1 MRAILLVLGV
11 LITGAALARAGEG
24 FVPWESKVNL
34 AVHGAGLGEAFSQ
47 INAQTGVTIQ
57 PSRAVAGA
65 AGEIWR
71 EPVHLDANNISLR
84 QALELLSRL
93 AGCRYRATA
102 ANTIRL
108 DGAYEWLDRRKFAL
122 IITNVETLLGAQ
134 RDIGAL
140 EQNIEELTKILT
152 LFDAGFYARI
162 EEQGEQVKLV
172 ATVPEDLKPLFER
185 ALGLLEQR
193 GESVAPPEQELIDP
207 AERALIGALYKPV
220 VAAYRGRPLPE
231 VVADLST
238 QAGVNIGYAQ
248 IGLRDAKTPL
258 IDFDA
263 GQLSL
268 REAVIKLAALA
279 GYRGIELS
287 APNLIWLGTRE
298 SDWGRLSP
306 REQLWADTAVVRAYY
321 VDDFAGEAGGELL
334 AHQVR
339 LRVLPEVWLDPLAA
353 VIYHKPS
360 GNLLAIASEPVQR
373 EVYAALSRHKA
384 RQLAERGAG
393 R

>member
-1 MRAILLVLGV
+1 MRATLLILSVLM
-11 LITGAALARAGEG
+11 TGAALARGGEG
-24 FVPWESKVNL
+24 LVPWERKVNL

-47 INAQTGVTIQ
+47 INAQTGVTVQ
-57 PSRAVAGA
+57 PSRAVAGL
-65 AGEIWR
+65 AGEIWK
-71 EPVHLDANNISLR
+71 EPIYLDANDISLR

-108 DGAYEWLDRRKFAL
+108 DGAYEWLDRRRFAL
-122 IITNVETLLGAQ
+122 IITNVETLLGGQ
-134 RDIGAL
+134 RDVAAL

-152 LFDAGFYARI
+152 LFDSGFYARV

-172 ATVPEDLKPLFER
+172 ATVPEELKPLFER

-193 GESVAPPEQELIDP
+193 GQSVAPPEQELIDP

-220 VAAYRGRPLPE
+220 VAAYRARPLPE
-231 VVADLST
+231 VVADLAA
-238 QAGVNIGYAQ
+238 QAGVSIGFAQ
-248 IGLRDAKTPL
+248 AGLRGGEVPQ

-268 REAVIKLAALA
+268 REAVIKLAELA

-287 APNLIWLGTRE
+287 APNLLWLGTRE
-298 SDWGRLSP
+298 SAWEKFAP
-306 REQLWADTAVVRAYY
+306 REQLWADTAMVRAYY
-321 VDDFAGEAGGELL
+321 VDDFAGEAGGEAL

-339 LRVLPEVWLDPLAA
+339 MRILPEAWLDPLASL
-353 VIYHKPS
+353 IYHKAS
-360 GNLLAIASEPVQR
+360 GNLLVVASEAVQR
-373 EVYAALSRHKA
+373 EVYAVLGRYKA
-384 RQLAERGAG
+384 RQLAEGGAG